1 MLNIGVKARYRM
13 VYSAL
18 GQVVVNDLLY
28 TVFCGVVMD
37 GMRYN
42 R

>member
-18 GQVVVNDLLY
+18 GLEVVNDLFY
-28 TVFCGVVMD
+28 SVFCGVIMD